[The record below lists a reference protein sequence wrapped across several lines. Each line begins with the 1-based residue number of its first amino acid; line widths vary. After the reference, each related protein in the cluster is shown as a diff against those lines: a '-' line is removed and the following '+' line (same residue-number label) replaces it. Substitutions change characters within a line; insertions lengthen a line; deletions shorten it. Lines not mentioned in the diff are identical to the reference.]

1 MRRALVAAAAAAS
14 LLAGSGCGGGAP
26 SSSLASNAVTPQ
38 AAQATLTVKIPTK
51 AASSSSGRKP
61 QYVSPDTA
69 SVSFEVSTSGGNSYG
84 PPQYVTI
91 DLTNSTVC
99 PIVDGSYACS
109 AHFTAPVGV
118 VWLRIKAWSGAAGTG
133 SVLSQAVVP
142 NQTIVANSSND
153 INVTLDGVASTL
165 LLVLRPSTVA
175 AGTASS
181 FSAVLEGK
189 DAAGDVIAV
198 PPGNVVDADGNALA
212 PTLAAGTYA
221 SAFSIGAYDAS
232 GDTFAVSYTGD
243 PSVAGP
249 IVFTATES
257 GYASATA
264 SLAVTPLPGLSVA
277 PTSIQ
282 FLDLNPQPV
291 AITESGYGSGTFTLT
306 PSSGCAG
313 VISVPATIAAS
324 DGDASLMVTPIAV
337 GGIEPSCTVTVSDSY
352 GQSQSITLTV
362 TRTHGTI
369 Q

>member
-26 SSSLASNAVTPQ
+26 SSSFASNAVTPQ
-38 AAQATLTVKIPTK
+38 AAQGTLTVKIPTK
-51 AASSSSGRKP
+51 TSLSSSVREPK
-61 QYVSPDTA
+61 YVSPDTA

-142 NQTIVANSSND
+142 NQTILANSSND
-153 INVTLDGVASTL
+153 ISVTLDGVASTL

-181 FSAVLEGK
+181 FSAVVEGK
-189 DAAGDVIAV
+189 DAAGNIIVV
-198 PPGNVVDADGNALA
+198 PPGNLADSDGNPLA
-212 PTLAAGTYA
+212 PTLSAGTHA
-221 SAFSIGAYDAS
+221 SAFSIGTYDAS
-232 GDTFAVSYTGD
+232 SDTFVVTYTGD
-243 PSVAGP
+243 SSIVGP
-249 IVFTATES
+249 IVFTAAAS

-264 SLAVTPLPGLSVA
+264 SLTVTPLPGLSVT
-277 PTSIQ
+277 PTSLQ
-282 FLDLNPQPV
+282 FLDLSPQ
-291 AITESGYGSGTFTLT
+291 AIAIAETGYGSGTFAAT

-313 VISVPATIAAS
+313 VITVPAAAS
-324 DGDASLMVTPIAV
+324 AADGTASLTITPIAA
-337 GGIEPSCTVTVSDSY
+337 GGTSPLCTVTITDSY
-352 GQSQSITLTV
+352 GQSQSVTVTV